1 MSLRLCVGTA
11 WLFLIGSASAFAQA
25 PISYRVSIPEPQ
37 HHWMQVEARFPDLPS
52 GPVHVLMSRSSP
64 GRYAVHDFA
73 KNVYDVQIDDGAGRT
88 LAAEQPNPSE
98 WQVAGHSGTV
108 RLRYKVFGSRTDG
121 TYLGIDTAHAH
132 INIPAAL
139 MWARGLENRPVRI
152 TFQPPTGAS
161 WKVATQL
168 HPTDDPFTFTAANL
182 YYLIDSPTEIG
193 NFALRPFSAGQ
204 PFRIAL
210 HHDGSD
216 RDADRFTADVERIV
230 KEERAVFGELP
241 AYENGY
247 TFIVDILPDVSA
259 WDGMEHRNSS
269 VVTLPGALR
278 VSDQRVAALSAVAHE
293 FFHSW
298 NVERI
303 RPRSLEPFRLDQAN
317 ASAELWF
324 AEGFTAYYESLIMTR
339 VGLFTAD
346 DFASTTGI
354 ALETVINSPARRYR
368 SAEDMSRLA
377 MFWDGAVWTDRT
389 NWDNTFISYYT
400 WGAAIG
406 LGLDL
411 SLRARSD
418 NKVTLDDFMRA
429 VWRRHGQPAAPA
441 EGVVAQPY
449 TTRDL
454 NDRLAEVSGDPE
466 FADQFFARYIYGR
479 EVADYQS
486 LLARAGFVMRKR
498 NPGRAWIGP
507 LSLRETHGATVVTEG
522 TLEGTPAYAAGVDR
536 DDEILSVDGKTIGS
550 AEQLAEIVR
559 RHKPGDAIRAVVR
572 RRGFSEPLTIAVE
585 EDPGLELVPAETS
598 GRALSAAERTFRNAW
613 LTSKVAP

>member
-1 MSLRLCVGTA
+1 M
-11 WLFLIGSASAFAQA
+11 
-25 PISYRVSIPEPQ
+25 
-37 HHWMQVEARFPDLPS
+37 
-52 GPVHVLMSRSSP
+52 LMSRSSP
-64 GRYAVHDFA
+64 GRYALHEFA

-88 LAAEQPNPSE
+88 LAAERPNPSE
-98 WQVAGHSGTV
+98 WEVAGHSGTV
-108 RLRYKVFGSRTDG
+108 RLRYKVFGNTTDG
-121 TYLGIDTAHAH
+121 TYLGIDTSHAH

-139 MWARGLENRPVRI
+139 MWARGLENRPARI
-152 TFQPPTGAS
+152 TFQLPTGAS
-161 WKVATQL
+161 WNVATQL

-193 NFALRPFSAGQ
+193 NLVLRAFTMGQ

-216 RDADRFTADVERIV
+216 READRFAADLERIV

-247 TFIVDILPDVSA
+247 TFIVDLVPGVSS

-278 VSDQRVAALSAVAHE
+278 VSDQRVATLSTVAHE

-303 RPRSLEPFRLDQAN
+303 RPRSLEPFRLDEVN
-317 ASAELWF
+317 AAAELWF
-324 AEGFTAYYESLIMTR
+324 AEGFTSYYESLIMTR
-339 VGLFTAD
+339 AGLFAVA
-346 DFASTTGI
+346 DFASTAGI

-377 MFWDGAVWTDRT
+377 ALWDGAVWTDRT

-411 SLRARSD
+411 SLRARSE
-418 NKVTLDDFMRA
+418 NKVSLDDFMRA

-441 EGVVAQPY
+441 EGMVAQPY

-454 NDRLAEVSGDPE
+454 NDRLAEVSGDRA
-466 FADQFFARYIYGR
+466 FADQFFARYIQGR
-479 EVADYQS
+479 EVEDYQS
-486 LLARAGFVMRKR
+486 LLARAGFVLRKR
-498 NPGRAWIGP
+498 NSGRAWIGP
-507 LSLRETHGATVVTEG
+507 LSLREAHGATIVTEG
-522 TLEGTPAYAAGVDR
+522 TLEGTPVYAAGVDR
-536 DDEILSVDGKTIGS
+536 DDEILSVDGESIGS
-550 AEQLAEIVR
+550 QERLAEIVR
-559 RHKPGDAIRAVVR
+559 RHKPGETIRAVVR
-572 RRGFSEPLTIAVE
+572 RRGSSEQLAIAVE
-585 EDPGLELVPAETS
+585 EDPSLELVPAETS